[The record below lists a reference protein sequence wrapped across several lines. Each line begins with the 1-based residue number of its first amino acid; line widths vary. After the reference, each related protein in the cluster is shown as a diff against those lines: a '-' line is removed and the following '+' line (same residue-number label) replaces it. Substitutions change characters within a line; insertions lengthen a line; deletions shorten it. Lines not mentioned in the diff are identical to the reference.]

1 MKGFQFFS
9 YVQYHTAK
17 ANLFYKMERKD
28 LAEKELGLA
37 LEYARVHKNVQ
48 KAIQLQNL
56 LEGQNSIANR
66 YDLRLQRLTMEE
78 ITQIIKQAGI
88 LRDYQDLKKQ
98 MQFLTIWQKIIAI
111 DGKERDTLVDNAL
124 SVFSINANLD
134 GIIFIKYYNGKP
146 QILYKNTPIPLSD
159 EMIPI
164 LEEYFSKHRSGF
176 VTSKLQANYNEYHRV
191 ISLFGASKV
200 CSMLCTPF
208 YANEKLDSIFVSY
221 ILMKDNW
228 SSPINR
234 YMLDESDYNIFTLVF
249 QQLLDALAKLENDR
263 KIQKIN
269 AKLERSA
276 VTDFLTGLYNR
287 DGFFRN
293 VETMLERSLKE
304 KCSMDMALIYL
315 DLDNFKYYND
325 TFGHDVGDIVL
336 KEIAIILKKISRN
349 NGFATRF
356 GGDEFL
362 VTIMSAQRETA
373 QKTATQIMEKIKEAQ
388 CFIPMIEEFL
398 GEEVVIPENKK
409 VSCSMGIVLRENIR
423 EKQEFGDIIKEA
435 DKALYDIK
443 RTTKNNYR
451 FADEIN

>member
-1 MKGFQFFS
+1 
-9 YVQYHTAK
+9 
-17 ANLFYKMERKD
+17 
-28 LAEKELGLA
+28 
-37 LEYARVHKNVQ
+37 
-48 KAIQLQNL
+48 
-56 LEGQNSIANR
+56 
-66 YDLRLQRLTMEE
+66 
-78 ITQIIKQAGI
+78 
-88 LRDYQDLKKQ
+88 

-208 YANEKLDSIFVSY
+208 YVNEKLDSIFVSY

-234 YMLDESDYNIFTLVF
+234 YMLDESDYNMFTLVF

-287 DGFFRN
+287 DGFFQN

-325 TFGHDVGDIVL
+325 TFGHDVGDMVL

-362 VTIMSAQRETA
+362 VTLMSAQRETA

>member
-1 MKGFQFFS
+1 M
-9 YVQYHTAK
+9 
-17 ANLFYKMERKD
+17 
-28 LAEKELGLA
+28 
-37 LEYARVHKNVQ
+37 
-48 KAIQLQNL
+48 
-56 LEGQNSIANR
+56 
-66 YDLRLQRLTMEE
+66 
-78 ITQIIKQAGI
+78 
-88 LRDYQDLKKQ
+88 
-98 MQFLTIWQKIIAI
+98 
-111 DGKERDTLVDNAL
+111 
-124 SVFSINANLD
+124 
-134 GIIFIKYYNGKP
+134 
-146 QILYKNTPIPLSD
+146 
-159 EMIPI
+159 
-164 LEEYFSKHRSGF
+164 
-176 VTSKLQANYNEYHRV
+176 
-191 ISLFGASKV
+191 
-200 CSMLCTPF
+200 
-208 YANEKLDSIFVSY
+208 
-221 ILMKDNW
+221 
-228 SSPINR
+228 
-234 YMLDESDYNIFTLVF
+234 FTLVF

-388 CFIPMIEEFL
+388 YFIPMIEEFL